1 MMPSTSGMSSTTPA
15 QRIAL
20 ISMPTL
26 MARFPSFQLGLLQST
41 LEREGIAAQTFSMY
55 LYFGRH
61 IGWELNEALSVV
73 RPCMAAEWLWSKAAF
88 GEFADETS
96 YLQRYAANIRQI
108 CDAAGCTTEDILAIR
123 HQKTFSFIEFCLNNV
138 EWQRFDLIGFSV
150 VFQQMVAS
158 LALARALK
166 ARFPHIP
173 IILGGATFEDD
184 IGDSV
189 IRACPWIDYV
199 HCGDADQTF
208 PEMIRRLRCGASLAG
223 LPGVM
228 WRDHDTLRFHGRA
241 PNLADLNTTPI
252 PNYDEY
258 FYARRESGYA
268 GYDKA
273 HAPML
278 SIETARGC
286 WWGMKHHCTFC
297 GLNRSGMEFRA
308 KNADQVLEMLE
319 TLARRHGIFH
329 FNAVD
334 NIAATE
340 YIEALFGQL
349 ARSNT
354 DLKIHYEVRPYL
366 SREQLRHMHRGGL
379 FSVQPGIES
388 LSTHV
393 LQLMRKFSTGINNLA
408 FIKWCTYFG
417 IDNLYYI
424 LTGFAGETAED
435 YAEQCRVIQKIPH
448 LQPPV
453 AIAQARADR
462 GSPMFTE
469 PEAHAVSRLVPSPC
483 YQYIYPPDRFD
494 LTRVSYFFEH
504 DQGEILEATEYEE
517 IYRRVGE
524 WKRLWQRHPRPILR
538 YFKAWQ
544 SILIEDT
551 RAGTLHKT
559 TYTDRAAQLYEFC
572 NDARSLQAIAQ
583 AFDGDTAWVED
594 TLAQFVEQDL
604 LIYLDDRYLSLALPA
619 NTNFY

>member
-1 MMPSTSGMSSTTPA
+1 MPSSSSMPATTPA

-41 LEREGIAAQTFSMY
+41 LEREGISAQTFSMY

-61 IGWELNEALSVV
+61 IGWDLNEALSIV
-73 RPCMAAEWLWSKAAF
+73 RPCMAAEWIWSKAAF
-88 GEFADETS
+88 GEFADDAS
-96 YLQRYAANIRQI
+96 YLQYYAANIRQI
-108 CDAAGCTTEDILAIR
+108 CDAAGCTTEDILAVR
-123 HQKTFSFIEFCLNNV
+123 HQKTFSFIDFCLHSV
-138 EWQRFDLIGFSV
+138 QWQRFDLIGFSI

-166 ARFPHIP
+166 ARFPSIP

-184 IGDSV
+184 IGDSI

-208 PEMIRRLRCGASLAG
+208 PELIRRVRRGASLAG

-228 WRDHDTLRFHGRA
+228 WRDHATIRFHGRA

-252 PNYDEY
+252 PNFEEY
-258 FYARRESGYA
+258 FYARQESGYDS
-268 GYDKA
+268 YDKA

-278 SIETARGC
+278 PIETARGC

-297 GLNRSGMEFRA
+297 GLNRAGMEFRA
-308 KNADQVLEMLE
+308 KNPEKVLEMLE
-319 TLARRHGIFH
+319 TLARRYGIFH
-329 FNAVD
+329 FDAID
-334 NIAATE
+334 NIVATE

-349 ARSNT
+349 AQSHT
-354 DLKIHYEVRPYL
+354 DIKIHYEVRPYL
-366 SREQLRHMHRGGL
+366 SREQLRQMKRGGL

-393 LQLMRKFSTGINNLA
+393 LRLMKKFSTGMSNLA

-417 IDNLYYI
+417 INNLYFI
-424 LTGFAGETAED
+424 LTGFAGETAAD
-435 YAEQCRVIQKIPH
+435 YAEQCQVIRLIPH

-453 AIAQARADR
+453 GIAPARADR
-462 GSPMFTE
+462 GSPMFTQ
-469 PEAHAVSRLVPSPC
+469 PEAHAVARLVPSAC
-483 YQYIYPPDRFD
+483 YPYIYPQDRFD
-494 LTRVSYFFEH
+494 FARVAYFFEH
-504 DQGEILEATEYEE
+504 EQGQILAAHEYAE
-517 IYRRVGE
+517 IYRQVEE
-524 WKRLWQRHPRPILR
+524 WRRLWQQHPRPTLR
-538 YFKAWQ
+538 YMKAWQ
-544 SILIEDT
+544 SILLEDT
-551 RAGTLHKT
+551 RTGSLRQT

-572 NDARSLQAIAQ
+572 NDAQSLQTIVQ

-594 TLAQFVEQDL
+594 TLGQFIEQDV
-604 LIYLDDRYLSLALPA
+604 LIYLDERYLSLALPA
-619 NTNFY
+619 NANL